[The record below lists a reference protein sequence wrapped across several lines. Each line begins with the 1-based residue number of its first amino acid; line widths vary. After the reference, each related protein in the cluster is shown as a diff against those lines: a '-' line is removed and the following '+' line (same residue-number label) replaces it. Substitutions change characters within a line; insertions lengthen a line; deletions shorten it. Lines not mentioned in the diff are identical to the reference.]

1 MPVAAIPLGL
11 KALSS
16 LAGGIAGYQ
25 RGGLKGALI
34 GGGLGAVAPG
44 AVRMAGT
51 ALGGT
56 ALGKGALSGIGANVD
71 KLGNVVYGVGA
82 NSPLLSKTIMG
93 AGKGLG
99 GLGAGI
105 GVGGTAGAAA
115 LGTGLGTGY
124 AALGAPGVGAV
135 TGALTG
141 GANRGISGVSGLAG
155 YNAVQPDYGQ
165 IPAGAYGGAV
175 PPGLGQYGGTNMYGS
190 NPYDVI
196 DPSGAM
202 SANRLMQLKQ
212 AQLNAKMLDTI
223 AGTQMKWTE
232 ETKRR
237 DLERQ
242 LAAAGI
248 RQNIRTQA
256 EMLQAAQQ
264 AGLNQGTD
272 AMRAVGGALTNNY
285 SYS

>member
-1 MPVAAIPLGL
+1 MALAAIPLGL

-25 RGGLKGALI
+25 KGGLKGALI
-34 GGGLGAVAPG
+34 GGGLGAIAPG

-51 ALGGT
+51 ALGGKL
-56 ALGKGALSGIGANVD
+56 APGVLSGLSGKV
-71 KLGNVVYGVGA
+71 GNVGLQTTLGA
-82 NSPLLSKTIMG
+82 SQLP
-93 AGKGLG
+93 AGFGLQTAAKGLG
-99 GLGAGI
+99 GGITNIGTNLATAG
-105 GVGGTAGAAA
+105 GLGTA
-115 LGTGLGTGY
+115 LGTGY
-124 AALGAPGVGAV
+124 ALAGAPGAGMVAG
-135 TGALTG
+135 GLTG
-141 GANRGISGVSGLAG
+141 GVNRGISGVSGIAG
-155 YNAVQPDYGQ
+155 YDAVQPDYGQ

-196 DPSGAM
+196 DPSGPM

-248 RQNIRTQA
+248 RQNILTQSG
-256 EMLQAAQQ
+256 MLRDANQ
-264 AGLNQGTD
+264 AGLNQGTN
-272 AMRAVGGALTNNY
+272 AMQQVGSALTNNY

>member
-1 MPVAAIPLGL
+1 MPAPLAAIPLGL

-16 LAGGIAGYQ
+16 LAGGVAGYQ
-25 RGGLKGALI
+25 KGGLKGALI
-34 GGGLGAVAPG
+34 GGGLGAVLPSG
-44 AVRMAGT
+44 FRMAGT
-51 ALGGT
+51 ALGSKLAPGVLSGLSGKVGNVGLQTTLGASQLPAGYGLQATGKWLGGGLTNLGSNLATAGGLGT
-56 ALGKGALSGIGANVD
+56 ALGTGNALA
-71 KLGNVVYGVGA
+71 
-82 NSPLLSKTIMG
+82 
-93 AGKGLG
+93 
-99 GLGAGI
+99 
-105 GVGGTAGAAA
+105 
-115 LGTGLGTGY
+115 
-124 AALGAPGVGAV
+124 GAPGSGMVAG
-135 TGALTG
+135 GLTG
-141 GANRGISGVSGLAG
+141 GANRGISGLSGLAG
-155 YNAVQPDYGQ
+155 YNAVQPNY
-165 IPAGAYGGAV
+165 GAV
-175 PPGLGQYGGTNMYGS
+175 PPGLGQFGGTNMYGS

-248 RQNIRTQA
+248 RQNILTQA
-256 EMLQAAQQ
+256 NMLQAAQQ
-264 AGLNQGTD
+264 AGLTQGTN
-272 AMRAVGGALTNNY
+272 AMSQVGSALTNNY

>member
-1 MPVAAIPLGL
+1 MPAPLAAIPLGL

-16 LAGGIAGYQ
+16 LAGGVAGYQ
-25 RGGLKGALI
+25 KVGLKGALI
-34 GGGLGAVAPG
+34 GGGLGAVLPSG
-44 AVRMAGT
+44 FRMAGT
-51 ALGGT
+51 ALGSKLAPGV
-56 ALGKGALSGIGANVD
+56 LSGLSGKV
-71 KLGNVVYGVGA
+71 GNVGLQTTLGASQLPAGYGLQA
-82 NSPLLSKTIMG
+82 T
-93 AGKGLG
+93 GKWLGGGLTNLGSNLATAG
-99 GLGAGI
+99 GLG
-105 GVGGTAGAAA
+105 TA
-115 LGTGLGTGY
+115 LGTGY
-124 AALGAPGVGAV
+124 ALAGAPGAGTIA
-135 TGALTG
+135 GGLTG
-141 GANRGISGVSGLAG
+141 GVNRGISGVSGLGG

-175 PPGLGQYGGTNMYGS
+175 PPGLGQFGGTNMYGS

-248 RQNIRTQA
+248 RQNILTQA
-256 EMLQAAQQ
+256 NMLQAAQQ
-264 AGLNQGTD
+264 AGLTQGTN
-272 AMRAVGGALTNNY
+272 AMSQVGSALTNNY

>member
-1 MPVAAIPLGL
+1 MALAAIPLGL

-25 RGGLKGALI
+25 KGGLKGALI
-34 GGGLGAVAPG
+34 GGGLGAIAPG

-51 ALGGT
+51 ALGGKL
-56 ALGKGALSGIGANVD
+56 APGVLSGLSGKV
-71 KLGNVVYGVGA
+71 GNVGLQTTLGA
-82 NSPLLSKTIMG
+82 SQLP
-93 AGKGLG
+93 AGFGLQTAAKGLG
-99 GLGAGI
+99 GGITNLGTNLATAG
-105 GVGGTAGAAA
+105 GLGTA
-115 LGTGLGTGY
+115 LGTGY
-124 AALGAPGVGAV
+124 ALAGAPGAGMVAG
-135 TGALTG
+135 GLTG
-141 GANRGISGVSGLAG
+141 GVNRGISGVSGIAG
-155 YNAVQPDYGQ
+155 YDAVQPDYGQ

-196 DPSGAM
+196 DPSGPM

-248 RQNIRTQA
+248 RQNILTQSG
-256 EMLQAAQQ
+256 MLRDANQ
-264 AGLNQGTD
+264 AGLNQGTN
-272 AMRAVGGALTNNY
+272 AMQQVGSALTNNY